1 VFTFDDKGV
10 SFYNTLLNRSQ
21 VLVNSRGTSVVENA
35 SHKKEADIDLVRR
48 KKPTM
53 SAEAMHLSGDE
64 IESRAIRKADTT
76 FPLICYRDPA
86 DVRTIRR
93 QSRLIML
100 AILVVAVAV
109 VGVVYKAIQKPDR
122 IVVDLTSGRTVMIN
136 DRELGATEAVK
147 LEKDKL
153 QIADMDYVVKA
164 FVEYLYKVDQR
175 SRSKDIEAAL
185 RLMVPGQAKKFA
197 QYLTDQKI
205 LQTQRE
211 QQWNATWKPEY
222 VEHAPGKPLTVKVY
236 GTQEIDMVIKN
247 ESKHAIKHVL
257 LTVELL
263 PDAPENGTFRLDRNL
278 RSGFRINSIDYKELS
293 ATESEMPVVGQS

>member
-1 VFTFDDKGV
+1 
-10 SFYNTLLNRSQ
+10 
-21 VLVNSRGTSVVENA
+21 
-35 SHKKEADIDLVRR
+35 
-48 KKPTM
+48 M
-53 SAEAMHLSGDE
+53 SADVLDLGMPMVDE
-64 IESRAIRKADTT
+64 EEDRVMKPGTL
-76 FPLICYRDPA
+76 PPVICYRDPA

-93 QSRLIML
+93 QSWLIVICL
-100 AILVVAVAV
+100 IVVSIAV
-109 VGVVYKAIQKPDR
+109 VGVVYKAIQRPDR
-122 IVVDLTSGRTVMIN
+122 IVVDMTSGRTVMIN
-136 DRELGATEAVK
+136 DRELGATEAVR

-153 QIADMDYVVKA
+153 QLADMDYVVKTY
-164 FVEYLYKVDQR
+164 VEYLYRVDQR

-211 QQWNATWKPEY
+211 QQWNATWKTEY
-222 VEHAPGKPLTVKVY
+222 LEHAPGKPLTVKVY

-247 ESKHAIKHVL
+247 ESKHATKHIL

-278 RSGFRINSIDYKELS
+278 RSGFRINAIDYKELS
-293 ATESEMPVVGQS
+293 ATETETPAVASTQN

>member
-1 VFTFDDKGV
+1 
-10 SFYNTLLNRSQ
+10 
-21 VLVNSRGTSVVENA
+21 
-35 SHKKEADIDLVRR
+35 
-48 KKPTM
+48 M
-53 SAEAMHLSGDE
+53 SASTVDLQLPVVANEPEIIDRAEDRSGE
-64 IESRAIRKADTT
+64 HVTPT
-76 FPLICYRDPA
+76 LPVICYRDPA

-93 QSRLIML
+93 QSRLIIVSFVIA
-100 AILVVAVAV
+100 AISL
-109 VGVVYKAIQKPDR
+109 VGVVYKSIQKPDR
-122 IVVDLTSGRTVMIN
+122 IVV
-136 DRELGATEAVK
+136 
-147 LEKDKL
+147 EKDKL

-164 FVEYLYKVDQR
+164 FVDYLYRVDQR

-197 QYLTDQKI
+197 QYLTEQKI

-222 VEHAPGKPLTVKVY
+222 LEHAPGKPLTVKVY
-236 GTQEIDMVIKN
+236 GTQEIDMVVKN
-247 ESKHAIKHVL
+247 ESKHATKHVL

-293 ATESEMPVVGQS
+293 SSEAETPVVASTQG

>member
-1 VFTFDDKGV
+1 
-10 SFYNTLLNRSQ
+10 
-21 VLVNSRGTSVVENA
+21 
-35 SHKKEADIDLVRR
+35 
-48 KKPTM
+48 M
-53 SAEAMHLSGDE
+53 SADALQLDV
-64 IESRAIRKADTT
+64 SRADSDSNHRQTSA
-76 FPLICYRDPA
+76 PVICYRDPA

-93 QSRLIML
+93 QTRLIMIAFL
-100 AILVVAVAV
+100 IVAVAV

-122 IVVDLTSGRTVMIN
+122 IVVDMSSGRAVMIN
-136 DRELGATEAVK
+136 DRELGATEAVR

-153 QIADMDYVVKA
+153 QLGDMDYVVKA
-164 FVEYLYKVDQR
+164 FVEYLYRVDQR

-197 QYLTDQKI
+197 QYLTEQKI

-222 VEHAPGKPLTVKVY
+222 LEHASGNALLVKVY
-236 GTQEIDMVIKN
+236 GTQDIDMVIKN
-247 ESKHAIKHVL
+247 ESRHATKHVL

-293 ATESEMPVVGQS
+293 ASESETPVVRSAQG

>member
-1 VFTFDDKGV
+1 
-10 SFYNTLLNRSQ
+10 
-21 VLVNSRGTSVVENA
+21 
-35 SHKKEADIDLVRR
+35 
-48 KKPTM
+48 M
-53 SAEAMHLSGDE
+53 SADVLELQLPVIEDQAQVANRQDE
-64 IESRAIRKADTT
+64 SELPSV
-76 FPLICYRDPA
+76 ICYRDPA

-93 QSRLIML
+93 QSWLI
-100 AILVVAVAV
+100 IVSFVIVGIAV
-109 VGVVYKAIQKPDR
+109 VGVVYKSIQRPDR
-122 IVVDLTSGRTVMIN
+122 VVVDMSSGRTLMIN
-136 DRELGATEAVK
+136 DREFGATEAVR

-153 QIADMDYVVKA
+153 QLADMDYVVKA
-164 FVEYLYKVDQR
+164 FLDYLYRVDQR

-197 QYLTDQKI
+197 QYLTEQKI

-222 VEHAPGKPLTVKVY
+222 LEHAPGNPLTVKVY

-247 ESKHAIKHVL
+247 ESKHVIKHIL

-278 RSGFRINSIDYKELS
+278 RSGFRVNSIDYKELS
-293 ATESEMPVVGQS
+293 SSETETPVVALSQG